1 MYKVVVVEDS
11 SLLRKGLIFTT
22 PWEDIECEVIG
33 EAENGIE
40 GAEIIEKLH
49 PDIVITDIKMP
60 GLDGIEMIEKVIS
73 KTNTVFII
81 MSGYSEFEYARS
93 ALKLGVKDYL
103 LKPIDDD
110 ELLNSIKRA
119 CDEIHQKKQLD
130 KLKYQMDKTS
140 DSRII
145 FFKEY
150 FSCDDTTKSTY
161 VQNAVDYIKNNY
173 ASDIGVKDIAKSLMI
188 SDSHISRS
196 FKEETVYTIGDYL
209 SNYRIKKA
217 CKLLSNL
224 SAKIYEIAE
233 QIGYKDHRHF
243 SVPFK
248 KIVGV
253 TPKEF
258 KDKLNNH

>member
-1 MYKVVVVEDS
+1 
-11 SLLRKGLIFTT
+11 
-22 PWEDIECEVIG
+22 
-33 EAENGIE
+33 
-40 GAEIIEKLH
+40 
-49 PDIVITDIKMP
+49 
-60 GLDGIEMIEKVIS
+60 
-73 KTNTVFII
+73 